1 MQTAQALKT
10 ITSSEFL
17 HNVSAVQRVVNNG
30 GTVIVTSRGQE
41 RMALVPIE
49 NYRQFRPKTSKE
61 KTNIVA
67 LLEMPEAAACDHVD
81 FEPVRLIA
89 QDVDFGQDP

>member
-1 MQTAQALKT
+1 MQAAQVKT

-17 HNVSAVQRVVNNG
+17 HNVSAAQRVVNSG
-30 GTVIVTSRGQE
+30 GTVIVTSRGKE
-41 RMALVPIE
+41 RMALIPIE
-49 NYRQFRPKTSKE
+49 SYRNPAPKTSKE

-67 LLEMPEAAACDHVD
+67 LLEMPEAAAYDHVD

-89 QDVDFGQDP
+89 QDVDGQDE